1 MATIKLDIVTAERLV
16 YSDNVDMVI
25 ATGVEGELGI
35 LPHHAPLM
43 TILQPGELKIKKGG
57 EEILLVVSGGF
68 LEVRPDHV
76 VVLADAAE
84 RAEEIDVLRAQAARE
99 RAREALTR
107 KKAPGFDEAQ
117 AEVALLRAGARLRVA
132 NMVKR
137 RKAGR

>member
-76 VVLADAAE
+76 VGKSV
-84 RAEEIDVLRAQAARE
+84 V
-99 RAREALTR
+99 
-107 KKAPGFDEAQ
+107 
-117 AEVALLRAGARLRVA
+117 
-132 NMVKR
+132 
-137 RKAGR
+137 